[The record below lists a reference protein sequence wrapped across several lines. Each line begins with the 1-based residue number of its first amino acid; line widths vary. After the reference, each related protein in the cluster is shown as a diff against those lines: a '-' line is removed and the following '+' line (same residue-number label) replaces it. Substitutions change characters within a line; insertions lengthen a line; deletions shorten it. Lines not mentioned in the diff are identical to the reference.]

1 MLATRPT
8 LEHRGNPINRT
19 CDGREPLRVRFFYWM
34 SVMRKQMTFEQANA
48 VLNYDPLTGV
58 LTWKV
63 GRPKAKAG
71 AVVGNVMTTQDGKKY
86 LQFMALGTMYLVH
99 RVVFLL
105 MTGDFPPEE
114 VDHRDGNGLNNVWTN
129 LRAVSRTENA
139 RNHKRSKH
147 NTSGCR
153 GVGKTRNGWW
163 AYIYVNRRRISV
175 GHFRDKEEAIAA
187 RKKAERDLGYHQN
200 HGSDRPL

>member
-1 MLATRPT
+1 MY
-8 LEHRGNPINRT
+8 G
-19 CDGREPLRVRFFYWM
+19 FFYWM

-105 MTGDFPPEE
+105 MTGEFPPDE
-114 VDHRDGNGLNNVWTN
+114 VDHEDGNGLNNIWTN

-153 GVGKTRNGWW
+153 GVRKTGNSWE
-163 AYIYVNRRRISV
+163 AYIYRDSEIVRL
-175 GHFRDKEEAIAA
+175 GCFRDKDEAVAA
-187 RKKAERDLGYHQN
+187 RKKAERDFGYHPN